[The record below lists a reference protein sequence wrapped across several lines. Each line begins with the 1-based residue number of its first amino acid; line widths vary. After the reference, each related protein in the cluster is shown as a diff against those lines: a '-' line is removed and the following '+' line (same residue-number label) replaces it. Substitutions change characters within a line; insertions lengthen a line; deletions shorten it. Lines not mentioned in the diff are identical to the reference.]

1 MSDSGISGGAIG
13 LVSQWQK
20 SVLEAGSAA
29 ASLAALPRIFA
40 KDLKIVLNGRE
51 LGWPWL
57 TEHMHELHARLR
69 DIRVQVTHASG
80 DEDVILERHIV
91 SAEARDT
98 GKPWQA
104 EVMAVYELTAERKI
118 RSWHELARI
127 PGEYTGW

>member
-1 MSDSGISGGAIG
+1 MSDSA
-13 LVSQWQK
+13 LREAAMEWVSRCQK

-29 ASLAALPRIFA
+29 ASLAALPRIFDA
-40 KDLKIVLNGRE
+40 DLRIMLNGQE
-51 LGWPWL
+51 LGWAWL
-57 TEHMHELHARLR
+57 REHMHELHARLR
-69 DIRVQVTHASG
+69 DIRVKVTHAAG

-91 SAEARDT
+91 TAVDRET
-98 GKPWQA
+98 GKPWEA